1 MCESTL
7 DDDRLLFSG
16 SNKIP
21 PQVQRQGK
29 LLLPGQ
35 VNLRGLYGW
44 LCGGCAVVAKK
55 LYCGY
60 TKRSGCIVVLWGL
73 HSGFLVR
80 FLTMLCFFST
90 HVNAGK
96 RLV

>member
-7 DDDRLLFSG
+7 DDARLLFSG

-29 LLLPGQ
+29 SLLPGL

-44 LCGGCAVVAKK
+44 LCGSYAVVTVMVLLGLFDNYGLCSGYFR
-55 LYCGY
+55 LYG
-60 TKRSGCIVVLWGL
+60 
-73 HSGFLVR
+73 
-80 FLTMLCFFST
+80 ST
-90 HVNAGK
+90 T
-96 RLV
+96 